1 MHSTILQSFPELNF
15 PDILAL
21 SEKSLIKCGGLS
33 CFNSS
38 DSVIH
43 LLGVTIYPCLQKDKS
58 SEQHIKKIVE
68 LII

>member
-1 MHSTILQSFPELNF
+1 MHFTILQSFPELNF

-21 SEKSLIKCGGLS
+21 SERNLIKCGGLS

-43 LLGVTIYPCLQKDKS
+43 LLGVTIYPCLPKDKF
-58 SEQHIKKIVE
+58 SEQHLRKIVE
-68 LII
+68 P